1 MKMSRFF
8 VSCFNVSPDF
18 ASTFKFKKSKGQGEF
33 GIKYMLASFT
43 KEDGTGEFFFE
54 FDEYVWEHKLV
65 ECFQSQG
72 AGQVTT
78 ITFAKNDGDESAT
91 NALVRVMTS
100 QKKSGDGY
108 TRGTC
113 PPALHAKALA
123 KIEEA
128 HKQQPASELDEKT
141 AAAIKLSLET
151 QVVKLEGIESGM
163 QSQAVELVDI
173 KQGVCNVIP
182 DYQQEIK
189 ALRHALAYKT
199 RQCDVQEAKTALQ
212 TGKVNQRDK
221 ENESLRRREEANIK
235 REESLLERIKE
246 LESLVQLKEML
257 QEERAYAK
265 VERAELKHSI
275 AEVQENAKTLADMI
289 AREEHAA
296 KRQRV

>member
-72 AGQVTT
+72 AGQATT
-78 ITFAKNDGDESAT
+78 ITFANNDGGESAT

-163 QSQAVELVDI
+163 QSQAVKLEGI
-173 KQGVCNVIP
+173 EHGVCNVIP

-189 ALRHALAYKT
+189 ALKDALVKKTAACDTIEGRLAYKT
-199 RQCDVQEAKTALQ
+199 RTINQQDAYIAVLEDEKQTWSREKATLLNKYATLQ
-212 TGKVNQRDK
+212 D
-221 ENESLRRREEANIK
+221 ESNMLRT
-235 REESLLERIKE
+235 
-246 LESLVQLKEML
+246 LKHITEVL
-257 QEERAYAK
+257 STTLAEER
-265 VERAELKHSI
+265 
-275 AEVQENAKTLADMI
+275 
-289 AREEHAA
+289 AA

>member
-1 MKMSRFF
+1 MKNARFF
-8 VSCFNVSPDF
+8 VSCFNASPEF
-18 ASTFKFKKSKGQGEF
+18 AASFKFQKSRGEGEF
-33 GIKYMLASFT
+33 AVKYMLVAFN
-43 KEDGTGEFFFE
+43 KEAESGEFFIEFE
-54 FDEYVWEHKLV
+54 EKVWEHKLV
-65 ECFQSQG
+65 ESFQSQG

-78 ITFAKNDGDESAT
+78 ITFANNDGGESAA

-100 QKKSGDGY
+100 QKNGDGY

-113 PPALHAKALA
+113 PPTLHAKALA

-163 QSQAVELVDI
+163 QSQAVKLEGI
-173 KQGVCNVIP
+173 EQGVCNVIP

-289 AREEHAA
+289 AREERAA